1 LHELSIASQIWE
13 SVARA
18 AREHGGGRVL
28 SIKLELGELN
38 LIEEEQLRFWIE
50 ELGKRDGSPGVR
62 LEIAPVKG
70 RVRCSE
76 CGVEGEPGLPG
87 GSADHFLPV
96 SMSCA
101 ACGSREVVLGGG
113 RELRV
118 VSAEIEKEGVDGSKE

>member
-18 AREHGGGRVL
+18 ARQHGGGRVL

-62 LEIAPVKG
+62 LEITSVKG
-70 RVRCSE
+70 RVRCNE
-76 CGVEGEPGLPG
+76 CEAEGEPGLPG
-87 GSADHFLPV
+87 GSVDHFVPLA
-96 SMSCA
+96 MSCG
-101 ACGSREVVLGGG
+101 ACGSRNVVVAGG

-118 VSAEIEKEGVDGSKE
+118 VSAEIEKEGVDGSKG

>member
-18 AREHGGGRVL
+18 ARQHGGGRVL

-62 LEIAPVKG
+62 LEITPVKG
-70 RVRCSE
+70 RVRCNE
-76 CGVEGEPGLPG
+76 CEAEGEPGLPG
-87 GSADHFLPV
+87 GSADHFIPLA
-96 SMSCA
+96 MSCGG
-101 ACGSREVVLGGG
+101 CGSRNVVVAGG

-118 VSAEIEKEGVDGSKE
+118 VSAEIEKEGVDGSKG